1 MFSFDKI
8 YCHSMEYF
16 HRVKIFSF
24 DKKYIF
30 IPECHVVLVRPG
42 RIGSIRAKN
51 GSPAVA
57 RSVLLSHSVAAFS
70 QLHSAS
76 RKWI

>member
-1 MFSFDKI
+1 
-8 YCHSMEYF
+8 MEYL

-30 IPECHVVLVRPG
+30 NPECHVVLVRPG
-42 RIGSIRAKN
+42 RIGPIRAKN
-51 GSPAVA
+51 GSPALA
-57 RSVLLSHSVAAFS
+57 RPVLLSHSVAAFL
-70 QLHSAS
+70 QLHSAL